1 MYLGRFSY
9 NQLILRVPFLAD
21 LFFQYKMYVRRG
33 REQMR
38 TFENG
43 PIRHKVFLKLNN
55 KLYTHF
61 MILRISSVSTFKT
74 QYKMLQK
81 GHTVPAVQ

>member
-9 NQLILRVPFLAD
+9 NQLILRLPFLGYP
-21 LFFQYKMYVRRG
+21 FQFNIYVLRG

-38 TFENG
+38 TFEND

-55 KLYTHF
+55 KLFT
-61 MILRISSVSTFKT
+61 LIS
-74 QYKMLQK
+74 
-81 GHTVPAVQ
+81 